1 MKAETKP
8 QTTVPSNADAK
19 QVPRPSLMTR
29 NERSMIKKVPTVL
42 IFGISSFIGSNLA
55 ELLRREFHV
64 IGTYHEHPV
73 HIPGVLTFS
82 CDVLKKNAVQSVIFH
97 FRPDITIYAVGLS
110 SVQDCRRHPQL
121 AETLNTGGVY
131 NVSEFCDR
139 YKSMLVYLSSAF
151 VFQGDDCTYLESDN
165 PNSNTV
171 FGHSKSSIEFYIQRT
186 SINYLIL
193 RCCNIYGR
201 SHHPCQ
207 LTKFEELQNSCISGQ
222 EFVVDRHV
230 IIGHLD
236 VVYLAMIIKLC
247 WENKISNRLFH
258 VSSSDQMS
266 YFDFAQ
272 LYAKVFAQSAVHIR
286 PGIWPL
292 NSSNDNEDLFFRL
305 DTANLAGQINVAL
318 PTIEESL
325 RLTKQR
331 WNINAPLHYWEEQL
345 KKVKTASPAA
355 DTTTDSAS

>member
-1 MKAETKP
+1 MFKNIKK
-8 QTTVPSNADAK
+8 N
-19 QVPRPSLMTR
+19 LMT
-29 NERSMIKKVPTVL
+29 KKVPTVL

-82 CDVLKKNAVQSVIFH
+82 CDVLKKNVVQSVIFH

-151 VFQGDDCTYLESDN
+151 VFQGDNCTYLESDN

-201 SHHPCQ
+201 SYHPCQ
-207 LTKFEELQNSCISGQ
+207 LTKFEELQNSCVSGQ
-222 EFVVDRHV
+222 EFIADRHV
-230 IIGHLD
+230 IGGHLD
-236 VVYLAMIIKLC
+236 VVYLGMIIKLC
-247 WENKISNRLFH
+247 WENKINNRLFH
-258 VSSSDQMS
+258 VSSQDQMS

-272 LYAKVFAQSAVHIR
+272 LYAKVFAQSALHIR

-292 NSSNDNEDLFFRL
+292 NSSSDNEDLFFIL

-331 WNINAPLHYWEEQL
+331 WNTNAPLHYWQEQWQ
-345 KKVKTASPAA
+345 KVHAKTDPAA
-355 DTTTDSAS
+355 PENPAQPANPAS